1 MRLSG
6 DTAIITG
13 AAQGLGA
20 TFARALASEGAHV
33 CICDVRD
40 PSPLVGEIRAA
51 GGQASGRIVDVT
63 DSNAV
68 NAFVAEVDAR
78 GSGIQILINNAALN
92 GSPMPKPFTE
102 ISDEEWDLTMAV
114 NVRGAFAFARAV
126 APIMQAQRYGRIINL
141 SSALFFRG
149 TTGMLQ
155 YGASKGAIVGL
166 TRGLARELGAH
177 AITVNAIAPGRTLS
191 EAALAKGGDYSA
203 PLIAMRALKR
213 EGYPDDLTGALL
225 FLASR
230 ESAFVTGQTLVVDG
244 GAVMH

>member
-1 MRLSG
+1 
-6 DTAIITG
+6 
-13 AAQGLGA
+13 
-20 TFARALASEGAHV
+20 
-33 CICDVRD
+33 
-40 PSPLVGEIRAA
+40 
-51 GGQASGRIVDVT
+51 
-63 DSNAV
+63 
-68 NAFVAEVDAR
+68 
-78 GSGIQILINNAALN
+78 
-92 GSPMPKPFTE
+92 
-102 ISDEEWDLTMAV
+102 MAV